1 MTDDGLHPWA
11 GGQHS
16 AKGGGSVTAPSL
28 SGDPGIAGA
37 HTTSLSDLYNA
48 GIDPV
53 AAFGSAFALNRVVG
67 QERINQ
73 YLNTIAGNPT
83 TPSVPQPASAPPQTA
98 PQTSMDG
105 SAGSPMDGKTREF
118 RTPPSAPG
126 GLDAHD
132 LDSPREGEPFGSAGS
147 APTRAATVDAAA
159 DDGGRA
165 AVKAAQFKLKEAIV
179 DRGVKRAAA
188 EAGVLAARRGAM
200 LGAKV
205 GAATALRLGA
215 MSIPGL
221 GTAITVA
228 FWLCDT
234 GERKAVNNLI
244 SQIFGGEAAPD
255 LNAPPEPPRTY
266 FLPLT
271 HDGNRDD
278 TIVQMDHGMVR
289 TNTAAFNFHP
299 NDVWPTVN
307 PPIETTTDFAA
318 VAAKVNA
325 LAGRI
330 DTVAQAYQAAYQTA
344 ADEPYVAQAWTKAK
358 PGVDALGELR
368 DTVLPAMGRQL
379 MSGATHCNDAYQAFR
394 QINLTNRE
402 EINNSTSGMIP
413 FMANHV
419 NAAKMSDS
427 AEALKNAVHDMDR
440 TSSTLAGAADPFTIT
455 AYHGAAPEPVTHL
468 EGATPTTPPAGQ
480 QPPPPP
486 TLPPPAAPAARPG
499 GDSAA
504 KDLASQ
510 LRAAMPTQPGMG
522 MPQIPSMPGGGMPQI
537 PGLGEA
543 LRGAQNQ
550 PRPGLTDADLKKAL
564 DDRVKDKAGPDGP
577 ATKPGDQG
585 PATHPSSGPAVTP
598 VGNPTPGPAHPAPGA
613 PGTPGGPPGA
623 ANTTEIGG
631 RKWKF
636 DNPKLAALAHNM
648 TGTDGTHKSL
658 RQAASEAGFR
668 LPPPGQDIGTPVPST
683 DLKPGNAVMGPNNQN
698 AVYLG
703 EQGGKDWVVTEQG
716 ELKPLDEF
724 PTGNGLHEGLFRLND
739 DGAAAPSPDQ
749 AQPVQQAA
757 AQTPTPP
764 AAGPVTTAD
773 TNPGVVPQHQPPPG
787 PPRLDPGGVPPG
799 N

>member
-11 GGQHS
+11 GGQHG
-16 AKGGGSVTAPSL
+16 AKGGGSVTVPPL

-37 HTTSLSDLYNA
+37 HTTTLGDLRDA
-48 GIDPV
+48 GIDPL

-73 YLNTIAGNPT
+73 YLNTLAGNPA
-83 TPSVPQPASAPPQTA
+83 PPPAPQPPSGPPQTA
-98 PQTSMDG
+98 PQTSLDG
-105 SAGSPMDGKTREF
+105 SAGSPIDGTTHEF
-118 RTPPSAPG
+118 RVPSSAPG
-126 GLDAHD
+126 GGVDAHD
-132 LDSPREGEPFGSAGS
+132 LDSPRDGEPFHAAGS
-147 APTRAATVDAAA
+147 APRAAAVDAA

-165 AVKAAQFKLKEAIV
+165 AVKAAQRTLRKAIV
-179 DRGVKRAAA
+179 DRGLKRGVA

-221 GTAITVA
+221 GSAIGVV

-234 GERKAVNNLI
+234 DERKAVNNLI
-244 SQIFGGEAAPD
+244 SQLFGGEAAPD

-289 TNTAAFNFHP
+289 TNTAAFNFRP
-299 NDVWPTVN
+299 DDVWPTVN
-307 PPIETTTDFAA
+307 PAIETTTDFAA
-318 VAAKVNA
+318 VATKVNA

-330 DTVAQAYQAAYQTA
+330 DAVAKAYQAAYQSA

-379 MSGATHCNDAYQAFR
+379 MDGATHCNDAYQAFR

-427 AEALKNAVHDMDR
+427 ADALKNAVHDMDR
-440 TSSTLAGAADPFTIT
+440 TATALAGAADPFTIA
-455 AYHGAAPEPVTHL
+455 AYHGAPTEQASTFDDVVT
-468 EGATPTTPPAGQ
+468 PNTPPAGQ
-480 QPPPPP
+480 QPS
-486 TLPPPAAPAARPG
+486 PPPASAPPAGAPG
-499 GDSAA
+499 SAGDPTA
-504 KDLASQ
+504 KDLASMIRSG
-510 LRAAMPTQPGMG
+510 LPTQPAMG
-522 MPQIPSMPGGGMPQI
+522 MPTVPSVPGGMPQI

-543 LRGAQNQ
+543 LRGAQN
-550 PRPGLTDADLKKAL
+550 PAHPGLTDADLKKLL
-564 DDRVKDKAGPDGP
+564 DDRVKDKGGPDGP
-577 ATKPGDQG
+577 AKKPGEDG
-585 PATHPSSGPAVTP
+585 PAAHVPGGPAVTP
-598 VGNPTPGPAHPAPGA
+598 AGNPTPGPAHPAPGA
-613 PGTPGGPPGA
+613 PGTPGGPPAA

-648 TGTDGTHKSL
+648 SGTDGTHKSL

-683 DLKPGNAVMGPNNQN
+683 DLKPGTAVMGPNNQN
-698 AVYLG
+698 ALYLG

-724 PTGNGLHEGLFRLND
+724 PAGNGLHEGLFRLAD

-787 PPRLDPGGVPPG
+787 PRVWTPAASPPG